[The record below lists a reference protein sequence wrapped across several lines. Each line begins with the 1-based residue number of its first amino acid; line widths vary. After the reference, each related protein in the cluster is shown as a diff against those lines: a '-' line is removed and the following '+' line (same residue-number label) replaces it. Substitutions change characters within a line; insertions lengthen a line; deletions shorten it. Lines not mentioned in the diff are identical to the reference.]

1 MTRFRRPSFAARR
14 PVKDARQLRAEWMAS
29 LEMAADLARAAEA
42 EDPTAVET
50 FGVTMTRLRVAI
62 RDLEPANF
70 PATAS
75 SAQTMAAAWLRL
87 IRDFV
92 AAGWSPE
99 ARTAC
104 APFLKAG
111 CACLDRLITTLR
123 TEEARGTRQIL
134 GERDED

>member
-1 MTRFRRPSFAARR
+1 MSRAAFAARR
-14 PVKDARQLRAEWMAS
+14 PAKSTHQLRMDWVSS
-29 LEMAADLARAAEA
+29 LAMAAELARAAEA
-42 EDPTAVET
+42 DDPTAIET

-70 PATAS
+70 PAPAL

-87 IRDFV
+87 VRDFT
-92 AAGWSPE
+92 AGGWTAE

-104 APFLKAG
+104 APFLRAG
-111 CACLDRLITTLR
+111 CGCLDRLITTLR